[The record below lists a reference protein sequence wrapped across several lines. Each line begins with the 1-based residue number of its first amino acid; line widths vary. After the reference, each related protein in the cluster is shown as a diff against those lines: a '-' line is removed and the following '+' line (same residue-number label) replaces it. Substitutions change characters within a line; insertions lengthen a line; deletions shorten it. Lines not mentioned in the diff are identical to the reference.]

1 MKTKPRVFESGE
13 IKAGDIEQKLRSGT
27 YEIQGYSSELANMYE
42 CTNFYN
48 IGTSIPVGHDH
59 CPRPHPSIQHSVYPV
74 PPVESHLH
82 KPASQ
87 GFITGAVGVFQDLTC
102 APSLTG
108 FA

>member
-13 IKAGDIEQKLRSGT
+13 TKAGNIEQKLRSGT
-27 YEIQGYSSELANMYE
+27 YERQSSELTNMYE

-59 CPRPHPSIQHSVYPV
+59 CPRPHPSIQHPSHPV

-87 GFITGAVGVFQDLTC
+87 GLITGAAAVFQDLTC
-102 APSLTG
+102 APSLIG